1 MERNSNSNSNSNS
14 CPKVVYEKIYK
25 AVTVS
30 PAFQAIRRISS
41 RPRDPR
47 PDSPAPNSSPP
58 PPPPP
63 LSKKIIDNQPQT
75 YSPKKHRKS
84 AESAKRHDTP
94 RNREAAET
102 VPVNFDFQS
111 QSIPANGKSKSTTPH
126 PPIPKTTQ
134 VASRVIEPEAKT
146 SSMAIVQSPSQGN
159 KASHPKLESP
169 QHNKL
174 EEGNDKRGMHIEDR
188 FTDYI
193 KRARIKIRTLSNAG
207 HEKQH
212 ASPGQDK
219 FTDYINRAKVKL
231 RTTSSIGGEKS

>member
-1 MERNSNSNSNSNS
+1 MERNSNS
-14 CPKVVYEKIYK
+14 CPKAVYEKIYK

-41 RPRDPR
+41 RPGDPR

-58 PPPPP
+58 PPPP
-63 LSKKIIDNQPQT
+63 LSEKIIDNQPQT
-75 YSPKKHRKS
+75 NPPKKHRKS

-111 QSIPANGKSKSTTPH
+111 QSIPANGKSNPTTPH
-126 PPIPKTTQ
+126 PPIPKTTR

-146 SSMAIVQSPSQGN
+146 SSMAVVQSPSQGN
-159 KASHPKLESP
+159 KANHPELETT
-169 QHNKL
+169 QHNKV

-193 KRARIKIRTLSNAG
+193 KRARIKMRTFSNAG

-212 ASPGQDK
+212 ANPEKEK

-231 RTTSSIGGEKS
+231 RSTSSVGGGKS

>member
-1 MERNSNSNSNSNS
+1 MERNSNSNS

-58 PPPPP
+58 PPP
-63 LSKKIIDNQPQT
+63 LSKKIIDNQLQT
-75 YSPKKHRKS
+75 NSPKKHRKS
-84 AESAKRHDTP
+84 AESAKKHDTP

-111 QSIPANGKSKSTTPH
+111 QSIPANGKSNPTTPH
-126 PPIPKTTQ
+126 PPIPKTTR
-134 VASRVIEPEAKT
+134 VASRVVEPEAKT
-146 SSMAIVQSPSQGN
+146 SSMAVVQSPSQGN
-159 KASHPKLESP
+159 KANHPELETTP
-169 QHNKL
+169 HNKV

-193 KRARIKIRTLSNAG
+193 KRARIKMRTFSNAG

-212 ASPGQDK
+212 ANPGKDK
-219 FTDYINRAKVKL
+219 FTDYINTAKVKL
-231 RTTSSIGGEKS
+231 RTTSSIGGGKY

>member
-1 MERNSNSNSNSNS
+1 
-14 CPKVVYEKIYK
+14 VYEKLYK

-47 PDSPAPNSSPP
+47 PDSPAPNSSPPPP

-146 SSMAIVQSPSQGN
+146 SSMAVVQSPSQGN